1 MSPIK
6 GLSEQKRLPRLGKIR
21 LGIKKI
27 SPRTKR
33 EYPSATDFFVCP
45 PEVQLVYGEKPQR
58 LDVII
63 PLEDEEV
70 WASQYYRQ
78 YSRSRGLVCKG
89 DGETCRRMV
98 DTETGDVAGRDTKE
112 VTWSEG
118 GTCAGM
124 ECPDYKAKACQEVM
138 NLQFLLPKVPGL
150 GVWQVDT
157 GSINSIRNINNCAT
171 MIRAMCGRVS
181 WIPLLLTLEPT
192 EVVNPDDGK
201 KKTVYCMHLRY
212 ERSAESLLTDSEKP
226 RLQLLLS
233 APADDEAPEDRH
245 FSISTPEKK
254 EEVQSKAEDDIHD
267 LWPEPEEEPRMS
279 KAEIKELEA
288 ESTPAPDAPQA
299 TREPSKTDAKV
310 IPPVAELA
318 EQVKEKLDKK
328 ENKDDQASPESV
340 EALKALA
347 EKAGKSMM
355 DLGSLMSKELKWVVP
370 KTLQELKV
378 WQVKELTGILNTAI
392 G

>member
-1 MSPIK
+1 M
-6 GLSEQKRLPRLGKIR
+6 
-21 LGIKKI
+21 
-27 SPRTKR
+27 
-33 EYPSATDFFVCP
+33 
-45 PEVQLVYGEKPQR
+45 QLVYGEKPQR

-378 WQVKELTGILNTAI
+378 WQVKELTDILNTAI

>member
-1 MSPIK
+1 MPIK

-33 EYPSATDFFVCP
+33 EYPSATDYFVCP
-45 PEVQLVYGEKPQR
+45 PEVQAIYGEQPKR

-118 GTCAGM
+118 GTCEGM
-124 ECPDYKAKACQEVM
+124 NCPDYKSKACQEVM

-150 GVWQVDT
+150 GVWQIDT

-201 KKTVYCMHLRY
+201 KKTVYCMSLRY

-245 FSISTPEKK
+245 FSTSTPEKK
-254 EEVQSKAEDDIHD
+254 EEVIAKAEDDVHD

-279 KAEIKELEA
+279 KAEIKDAKCEPEPLPETLEA
-288 ESTPAPDAPQA
+288 TKKPTKAEV
-299 TREPSKTDAKV
+299 KV
-310 IPPVAELA
+310 IPP
-318 EQVKEKLDKK
+318 EKDESPVTNEDIANLKK
-328 ENKDDQASPESV
+328 
-340 EALKALA
+340 LM
-347 EKAGKSMM
+347 EKAAMGAVELGKMM
-355 DLGSLMSKELKWVVP
+355 VNSPLNWKNIQKYTDLKKWQYNELVDI
-370 KTLQELKV
+370 LKKAV
-378 WQVKELTGILNTAI
+378 G
-392 G
+392 